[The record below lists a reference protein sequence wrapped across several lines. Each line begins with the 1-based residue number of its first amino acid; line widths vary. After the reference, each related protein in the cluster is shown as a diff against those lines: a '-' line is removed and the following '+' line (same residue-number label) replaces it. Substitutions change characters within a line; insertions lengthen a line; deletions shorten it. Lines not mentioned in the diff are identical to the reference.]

1 MSGYELPPPTPQP
14 EIPLLPPSEPPRDP
28 QPQRLLEP
36 VDKASIDR
44 AYAELETVGRV
55 RERRRR
61 RRIELFF
68 DRERREVRVTGRT
81 IRLSYAEFEIFRLL
95 ANNPYWPFATREVAD
110 GVAHFD
116 CGVTLT
122 NLDEHVASLRE
133 KLGDFADYIQTV
145 PGFGYRFK
153 E

>member
-1 MSGYELPPPTPQP
+1 MLPPN
-14 EIPLLPPSEPPRDP
+14 ERGMEP
-28 QPQRLLEP
+28 QPQRLVEP

-44 AYAELETVGRV
+44 AYAELESAGRV

-68 DRERREVRVTGRT
+68 DRERHEVRVTGRT
-81 IRLSYAEFEIFRLL
+81 IRLTYDEFEVFRLL
-95 ANNPYWPFATREVAD
+95 AQNPYWPFSMREVVE
-110 GVAHFD
+110 GVAKYECD
-116 CGVTLT
+116 VTLA
-122 NLDEHVASLRE
+122 NLDGHVANLRE
-133 KLGDFADYIQTV
+133 KLGEFADYIQSV

>member
-1 MSGYELPPPTPQP
+1 MSGYEQPPPTPQT
-14 EIPLLPPSEPPRDP
+14 EIPLIPPNDRPPEP

-36 VDKASIDR
+36 VDKASVDR
-44 AYAELETVGRV
+44 AYAELEAVGRV

-61 RRIELFF
+61 QRIELFF

-81 IRLSYAEFEIFRLL
+81 IRLSYSEFEVFRLL
-95 ANNPYWPFATREVAD
+95 ANNPYWPFSTREVAD
-110 GVAHFD
+110 GVAAFD
-116 CGVTLT
+116 CGVTLD
-122 NLDEHVASLRE
+122 NVDEYVASLRD

-145 PGFGYRFK
+145 PGFGYRFR